1 MVKKFQLKNGFTV
14 FLNPLKKSPVVSL
27 QVWVGNGSAHEQPE
41 EAGVSHFI
49 EHLVFKGTQSFGPGE
64 IARTIEGCGG
74 QLNAYTTFDQT
85 VYYVTLGRSE
95 IKTGLKALSEMV
107 FSPTFDAE
115 EVDRER
121 EVVIEEIR
129 RGMDEPS
136 RVSTQFSFAHFFK
149 DHPYGRPIIGY
160 DEVVQ
165 NIPVATIKSYFEE
178 QYHPQNMFLLITGDF
193 DEDIMSYVEKRFG
206 AVGSDKAKFR
216 EVPPT
221 RMLAQP
227 EFQFLKTE
235 FEDTFLNFYW
245 PSPDIKTKDYLCLEI
260 LALILGQ
267 GESSR
272 LYKNLK
278 LQKEC
283 VRSVGAYPFSIKHP
297 GLFAI
302 STKPLVG
309 QEDVAVEEVI
319 HVLNQMALEG
329 VLEDEF
335 EKAIINFKSDLYYSL
350 ETCDGLARQVGQVTF
365 FYGNE
370 NYLNDYIKELDD
382 ITIEDLNRCFEH
394 YLLKAPSVF
403 ITSKNEELKD
413 KPYIQQFAQKL
424 SQKAKKGSAQTRP
437 KHSLG
442 WQQSETKDARIHQFT
457 VGPGVRLFLKDQKE
471 TPVVHLDIGFL
482 GGAKIES
489 SAQDVSSTFA
499 QRCWAR
505 STAHWNEER
514 TLFELEKMASS
525 ISAFS
530 GKHSL
535 GLQMTTIS
543 PYRDRL
549 LEVFPEFLTYTT
561 AQDQI
566 IQRESKLM
574 LEGYKRRKDNPA
586 QMAFLE
592 FMKMSFGGHY
602 YSKDSVQIL
611 SETQPPS
618 SAQVSDFIEH
628 HFDPKNMVVT
638 MVGDLGSVDKAVSAV
653 EKMLSQMKWRKNEI
667 YFDTQIKVPAAKEVF
682 IESDKEQ
689 SHIIFGFR
697 GLDYRSKSKATLSVI
712 QSILA
717 GQGGRLF
724 IELRDKESLAYTVS
738 PIRMEG
744 LEGGYFGSYIACAPS
759 KKDKAIAMMKEE
771 FEKLA
776 HDLVPEGELRDAKKS
791 LIGKMQISLQRNS
804 NVSENI
810 FFDSLY
816 GMDHDQYLLFEEQ
829 INFVSAE
836 DIRELMLQLYSQP
849 HYTAIVG

>member
-1 MVKKFQLKNGFTV
+1 MIKKFQLKNGFTV
-14 FLNPLKKSPVVSL
+14 LLNPLKKSPVVSL
-27 QVWVGNGSAHEQPE
+27 QVWVGNGSAHETQD

-49 EHLVFKGTQSFGPGE
+49 EHLVFKGTTSFGPGE
-64 IARTIEGCGG
+64 IAQTIEGCGG

-85 VYYVTLGRSE
+85 VYYVTLGKSE
-95 IKTGLKALSEMV
+95 IETGLKALSEMV
-107 FSPTFDAE
+107 FSPTFDPE
-115 EVDRER
+115 EVNRER

-165 NIPVATIKSYFEE
+165 NIPVEKIKAYFQE
-178 QYHPQNMFLLITGDF
+178 QYHPNNMFLLITGDF
-193 DEDIMSYVEKRFG
+193 EDDVLESVKTHFG
-206 AVGSDKAKFR
+206 QETQDHKKLRS
-216 EVPPT
+216 VPPT
-221 RMLAQP
+221 RFNPNADL
-227 EFQFLKTE
+227 EFLKTE

-245 PSPDIKTKDYLCLEI
+245 SAPDVKSKDYLCLEL

-272 LYKNLK
+272 LYKKLK

-302 STKPLVG
+302 SIKPITG
-309 QEDVAVEEVI
+309 QEDTAVEEVVS
-319 HVLNQMALEG
+319 VLNELALEG
-329 VLEDEF
+329 VQEEEF

-365 FYGNE
+365 FYGDE
-370 NYLNDYIKELDD
+370 NYLNKYIKELDEIAITD
-382 ITIEDLNRCFEH
+382 INLCLQK
-394 YLLKAPSVF
+394 YLLKKPKTF
-403 ITSKNEELKD
+403 ITSKNESLKSKRYSD
-413 KPYIQQFAQKL
+413 IFDSKL
-424 SQKAKKGSAQTRP
+424 AKAVTEKSSTFTP
-437 KHSLG
+437 KLNLS
-442 WQQSETKDARIHQFT
+442 WQQHETTDSRIHQFI
-457 VGPGVRLFLKDQKE
+457 VGPGVKLFLKDQKE
-471 TPVVHLDIGFL
+471 TPVIHMDVGFL

-489 SAQDVSSTFA
+489 SHEDISATFA

-505 STAHWNEER
+505 STAQWNEDK

-549 LEVFPEFLTYTT
+549 LQIFPEFLTYTT
-561 AQDQI
+561 TQDQI

-586 QMAFLE
+586 QIAFLE
-592 FMKMSFGGHY
+592 FMKMAFGEHY
-602 YSKDSVQIL
+602 YSKDSIKIL
-611 SETQPPS
+611 SETRPPIA
-618 SAQVSDFIEH
+618 AQVSDFIGH
-628 HFDPKNMVVT
+628 HFDPKNMVIS
-638 MVGDLGSVDKAVSAV
+638 MVGDLGSIDRAKQSV
-653 EKMLSQMKWRKNEI
+653 EDMLSQMTWVQNDL
-667 YFDTQIKVPAAKEVF
+667 YFDTTILVPDAQEKT

-771 FEKLA
+771 FLKLT
-776 HDLVPEGELRDAKKS
+776 HDLVPKEELRSAKKS

-816 GMDHDQYLLFEEQ
+816 GLNHDQYLLFEEQ
-829 INFVSAE
+829 INFVTAE
-836 DIRELMLQLYSQP
+836 DIRDLMIRLYAQP
-849 HYTAIVG
+849 HYTVVVG